1 MSRPAQPDAPA
12 SNVGDMEKKNVY
24 EGQGTEQDPFIV
36 EFQDNDPENPMNWGQ
51 TRKWFIACIATLSV
65 FVVTFTS
72 SAYAESSVEIL
83 KEFKYSME
91 VFVTGVSVY
100 VLGFAIGPAAW
111 APLVSTP
118 SLPIPRTHMLTNSSP
133 SSTAGRSSGSSPI
146 SPW

>member
-1 MSRPAQPDAPA
+1 MSRPAKPDAPA
-12 SNVGDMEKKNVY
+12 SDIGDMEKQNVY

-83 KEFKYSME
+83 KEFKCSTE

-118 SLPIPRTHMLTNSSP
+118 LSTNSSH
-133 SSTAGRSSGSSPI
+133 GYI
-146 SPW
+146 C